1 MPCRTEGSGSPCMFH
16 DLAIITVTGELDL
29 ALCVELTR
37 ELNAAPAL
45 LSASDRHRPRGRLL
59 GGLIGNRAAA
69 QRHSAPR
76 SHRTPARDCLPTR
89 IAAPRFRAHRPRSPA
104 ADARDP
110 SRRTGCRRRQ
120 LIGGPPIRVRRT
132 RRACLATRTPSCSPW
147 VCDSLTKCQTQAA
160 VTASHDPAQEGQPLV
175 TGLQAARCPTSDR
188 GTHEL
193 SRRGRRSPLN
203 ARRDV
208 DALRQVEA
216 SEEPGDLR
224 GALDAQPVA
233 RENWDAFP
241 RSTRRAIGEWIQ
253 AAKRPETRS
262 RRIVDTVEK
271 AAVNVRANPWRDRSR
286 NGAR

>member
-29 ALCVELTR
+29 ALCVELTP

-76 SHRTPARDCLPTR
+76 SHRTPTRDCLPTR

-132 RRACLATRTPSCSPW
+132 RRACLSTRTPSCSPW

-208 DALRQVEA
+208 ER
-216 SEEPGDLR
+216 
-224 GALDAQPVA
+224 AQPS
-233 RENWDAFP
+233 RGFGG
-241 RSTRRAIGEWIQ
+241 TRRSPRRPRRPACRPRELGRIPRLHTPRDRRVDSGGQ
-253 AAKRPETRS
+253 ATRNSEQANRRYGREGSCQRS
-262 RRIVDTVEK
+262 RQ
-271 AAVNVRANPWRDRSR
+271 PM
-286 NGAR
+286 ARPQ